1 VSIAAPPTQK
11 LPAPSRRA
19 APIAIIALLAVGLI
33 GLVVWRARAPV
44 ENTKV
49 ELPVM
54 SHVPDFS
61 FVDQNGNTFDGKTL
75 EGQVWVANFIF
86 TRCPNICPRFTAKM
100 ASLQTK
106 SAGAEPGLKLVSF
119 TVDPA
124 YDTPEVLKTYGEK
137 YKADFGR
144 WTFARG
150 EKPELEKVIRKGML
164 QPMDWGD
171 GQDLNSVVHGSY
183 FALIDG
189 KRQVRGVYKFSE
201 AGSVD
206 EVMRDAKLLLH

>member
-1 VSIAAPPTQK
+1 MSIAAPPTQK
-11 LPAPSRRA
+11 LPAPPRRHPA
-19 APIAIIALLAVGLI
+19 VYLGLLAVALVA
-33 GLVVWRARAPV
+33 LVVWRARSPR
-44 ENTKV
+44 ESSRV

-54 SHVPDFS
+54 SHVPEFS
-61 FVDQNGNTFDGKTL
+61 FVDQNGARFDSAQL
-75 EGQVWVANFIF
+75 DGQVWVANFIF

-106 SAGAEPGLKLVSF
+106 SGESEPKLKLVSF
-119 TVDPA
+119 TVDPD
-124 YDTPEVLKTYGEK
+124 YDTPAVLKTYGEK
-137 YKADFGR
+137 YKADFSR

-150 EKPELEKVIRKGML
+150 EKPALEKLIREGML

-171 GQDLNSVVHGSY
+171 GKDLNTVVHGSY

-189 KRQVRGVYKFSE
+189 QRQVRGVYKFSE

-206 EVMRDAKLLLH
+206 EALRDARVLLH

>member
-11 LPAPSRRA
+11 LPAPSNRA
-19 APIAIIALLAVGLI
+19 LPTAIVALLAVGLI
-33 GLVVWRARAPV
+33 ALVMWRARAPI
-44 ENTKV
+44 ENTRV

-61 FVDQNGNTFDGKTL
+61 FVDQNGNRFDGKTL
-75 EGQVWVANFIF
+75 AGQVWVANFIF

-100 ASLQTK
+100 ASLQTR
-106 SAGAEPGLKLVSF
+106 SADAEPGLKLVSF

-137 YKADFGR
+137 YKADFAR

-150 EKPELEKVIRKGML
+150 EKHELEKVIREGML